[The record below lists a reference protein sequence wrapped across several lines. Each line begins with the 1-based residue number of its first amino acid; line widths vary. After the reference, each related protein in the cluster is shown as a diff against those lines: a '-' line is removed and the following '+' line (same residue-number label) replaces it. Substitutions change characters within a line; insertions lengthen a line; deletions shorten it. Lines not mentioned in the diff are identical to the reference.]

1 MGRGTSNTQ
10 PAVSTGEWL
19 KTLDTTVTLLASH
32 KNSCTQVDFTEVDFS
47 EVTPPKDG
55 FGKVSSLEPCSPKEG
70 LSEIGFSEINSHQTR
85 FTEVG
90 PSEIGLSEVGL
101 GEERVTQDSP
111 TEIGSLERSLAQVGS
126 YEVGTDEMGIVEVEV
141 FEIGFAKIGNHVWMG
156 VYPGVPG
163 LSSLAQQFKV
173 EWGCRPFVWVRWACV
188 AYALAKLLTRNHCAG
203 KDMQHALP

>member
-1 MGRGTSNTQ
+1 MMSLEKDKGYDSPSLIQSNMPSIATRKTWPLHAANTGRGTSNTQ
-10 PAVSTGEWL
+10 TSVSTAEWL

-55 FGKVSSLEPCSPKEG
+55 FGKVSSLEPCSSKEG
-70 LSEIGFSEINSHQTR
+70 LSEINSHQTR

-111 TEIGSLERSLAQVGS
+111 TEIGPW
-126 YEVGTDEMGIVEVEV
+126 
-141 FEIGFAKIGNHVWMG
+141 N
-156 VYPGVPG
+156 
-163 LSSLAQQFKV
+163 
-173 EWGCRPFVWVRWACV
+173 V
-188 AYALAKLLTRNHCAG
+188 A
-203 KDMQHALP
+203 